1 MGRLTQATG
10 VRWRSQSLQR
20 NRDEHPG
27 KREQKQKSGGQA
39 LHVF

>member
-10 VRWRSQSLQR
+10 VRRQSQSLQR
-20 NRDEHPG
+20 NLDEHPG